1 MKMTKISTLAVY
13 PNNLI
18 HLLQSNLAST
28 RKSTSSLLAIRSKL
42 FYLTNRDQS
51 KNLDVIDL
59 LDYINDVQ
67 NLLYSFKK
75 DGFISSENMELNPI
89 FKIFRDLY
97 PSHSAIFN
105 YKTKVTLTSIFELE
119 HFHNLIVLLLL
130 LEVYLYLPELNVLKK
145 TVQLDES
152 QEEDIVLL
160 DLKRI
165 ELIKTLSGG
174 IRISLSRKRLKIT
187 ERLYTGFDTEYIADT
202 STENKLLCYTHA
214 SLSEVLL
221 TIKSSSVDF
230 STKEGD
236 VYHPV
241 TVNLINDCIGYI
253 RFLRGEPDF
262 ELDYIKQG
270 LLESKTKTKYDFLH
284 QNNGDFTIRFKDKL
298 SLETVRKVYNDQE
311 KDLLNLSLEKVLIDI
326 EKLHKESLNQQR
338 ADLLKLFDNWNL
350 KYSLKKE
357 FFLISHYTPA
367 DISFLKDFNVFKDR
381 LNILGKT
388 FISLDKPL
396 RIFKWKV
403 FLRDTSLL
411 SPGGQSL
418 QSIGSLYGDKLD
430 KISLTKADLNRMDLL
445 KMNSPDLFKS
455 YAIQDALIVL

>member
-1 MKMTKISTLAVY
+1 MKIISKIDAY
-13 PNNLI
+13 PINLI

-51 KNLDVIDL
+51 ANLDVIDL
-59 LDYINDVQ
+59 LNYINDVQ

-75 DGFISSENMELNPI
+75 DGFVSSENMVLNPI

-97 PSHSAIFN
+97 PSYYTIFN
-105 YKTKVTLTSIFELE
+105 YKSKVTLTSIFELE

-130 LEVYLYLPELNVLKK
+130 LEVYLYLPELKELKK

-152 QEEDIVLL
+152 QEEDITLL

-165 ELIKTLSGG
+165 ELTKTLSGG
-174 IRISLSRKRLKIT
+174 IRNSISRKRLKVT
-187 ERLYTGFDTEYIADT
+187 ERLYTGFDTEYIADN
-202 STENKLLCYTHA
+202 SIVNKLLCYTHA

-236 VYHPV
+236 VYHPI

-262 ELDYIKQG
+262 ELDYIKQS
-270 LLESKTKTKYDFLH
+270 LLETKTKFDLLH
-284 QNNGDFTIRFKDKL
+284 QSNGDLILRIKDNL
-298 SLETVRKVYNDQE
+298 SLETVQKVYNDQE
-311 KDLLNLSLEKVLIDI
+311 KDLLNITLEKLLIDI
-326 EKLHKESLNQQR
+326 EKIHKEHLKLQR
-338 ADLLKLFDNWNL
+338 VDLLKLFANWNL

-357 FFLISHYTPA
+357 FFLISHYSPA

-388 FISLDKPL
+388 FISLDKPI
-396 RIFKWKV
+396 RVFKWKV

-418 QSIGSLYGDKLD
+418 QSIGSLYEEKLE
-430 KISLTKADLNRMDLL
+430 KISLSKGDLNRMDLF
-445 KMNSPDLFKS
+445 KMKSPDHFKS
-455 YAIQDALIVL
+455 YALQDALIVL

>member
-1 MKMTKISTLAVY
+1 MKNISKIDVY
-13 PNNLI
+13 PINLI

-51 KNLDVIDL
+51 ANLDVIDL
-59 LDYINDVQ
+59 LNYINDVQ

-75 DGFISSENMELNPI
+75 DGFVSSENMELNPI

-97 PSHSAIFN
+97 PSYNTIFN

-130 LEVYLYLPELNVLKK
+130 LEVYLYLPELKELKK

-152 QEEDIVLL
+152 QEEEITLL

-165 ELIKTLSGG
+165 ELTKTLSGG
-174 IRISLSRKRLKIT
+174 IRNSISRKRLKVT
-187 ERLYTGFDTEYIADT
+187 ERLYTGFDTEYIADN
-202 STENKLLCYTHA
+202 SKVNKLLCYTHA

-236 VYHPV
+236 VYHPI

-253 RFLRGEPDF
+253 RYLRGEPDF
-262 ELDYIKQG
+262 ELDYIKQS
-270 LLESKTKTKYDFLH
+270 LLETKTKFDLLH
-284 QNNGDFTIRFKDKL
+284 QSNGDLILRLKDNL
-298 SLETVRKVYNDQE
+298 SLETVQKVYNDQE
-311 KDLLNLSLEKVLIDI
+311 KDLLNITLEKLLIDI
-326 EKLHKESLNQQR
+326 EKIHKERLKLQR
-338 ADLLKLFDNWNL
+338 VNLLKLFADWNL

-367 DISFLKDFNVFKDR
+367 DISFLKDFNGFKDR

-388 FISLDKPL
+388 FISLDRPI

-418 QSIGSLYGDKLD
+418 QSIGSLYEEKLE
-430 KISLTKADLNRMDLL
+430 KISLSKSDLNRMDLF
-445 KMNSPDLFKS
+445 KMKSPDHFKL
-455 YAIQDALIVL
+455 YALQDSLIVL

>member
-1 MKMTKISTLAVY
+1 MKIISKIDVY
-13 PNNLI
+13 PINLI

-51 KNLDVIDL
+51 ANLDVIDL
-59 LDYINDVQ
+59 LNYINDVQ

-75 DGFISSENMELNPI
+75 DGFVSSENMELNPI

-97 PSHSAIFN
+97 PSYNTIFN
-105 YKTKVTLTSIFELE
+105 YKSKVTLTSIFELE

-130 LEVYLYLPELNVLKK
+130 LEVYLYLPELKELKK

-152 QEEDIVLL
+152 QEEYITFL

-165 ELIKTLSGG
+165 ELTKTLSGG
-174 IRISLSRKRLKIT
+174 IRNSISRKRLKVT
-187 ERLYTGFDTEYIADT
+187 ERIYTGFDTEYIADT
-202 STENKLLCYTHA
+202 SIENKLLCYTHT
-214 SLSEVLL
+214 SLSEVIL

-236 VYHPV
+236 VYHPI

-262 ELDYIKQG
+262 ELDYIKQS
-270 LLESKTKTKYDFLH
+270 LLESKTKYDLLH
-284 QNNGDFTIRFKDKL
+284 QSNGDLILRIKDNL
-298 SLETVRKVYNDQE
+298 SLEAVQKVYNDQE
-311 KDLLNLSLEKVLIDI
+311 KDLLNITLEKLLIDI
-326 EKLHKESLNQQR
+326 EKIHKEHLKLQR
-338 ADLLKLFDNWNL
+338 VDLLKLFDNWNL

-357 FFLISHYTPA
+357 FFLISHYSPA
-367 DISFLKDFNVFKDR
+367 DISFLKDFNCFKDR

-388 FISLDKPL
+388 FISLDKPI
-396 RIFKWKV
+396 RVFKWKV

-418 QSIGSLYGDKLD
+418 QSIGSLYEEKLE
-430 KISLTKADLNRMDLL
+430 KISLTKDDLNRMDLF
-445 KMNSPDLFKS
+445 KMKSPDLFKS
-455 YAIQDALIVL
+455 YALQDALIVL

>member
-1 MKMTKISTLAVY
+1 MKLISKIDVY
-13 PNNLI
+13 PINLI

-51 KNLDVIDL
+51 ANLDVNNL
-59 LDYINDVQ
+59 LNYVNDVQ

-75 DGFISSENMELNPI
+75 DGFISSENMESNPI
-89 FKIFRDLY
+89 FKIYRDLY
-97 PSHSAIFN
+97 PSHNAIFN
-105 YKTKVTLTSIFELE
+105 YKSKVTLNSLFELE

-130 LEVYLYLPELNVLKK
+130 LEVYLYLPDLKELKK

-160 DLKRI
+160 DLKRV
-165 ELIKTLSGG
+165 ELTKTLSGG

-187 ERLYTGFDTEYIADT
+187 ERLYTGFDTEYIAET

-262 ELDYIKQG
+262 ELDYIKQS
-270 LLESKTKTKYDFLH
+270 LLESKTTTKFDLLQ
-284 QNNGDFTIRFKDKL
+284 QNNGDLIIKFKDNL
-298 SLETVRKVYNDQE
+298 RLETVQKVYNDQE
-311 KDLLNLSLEKVLIDI
+311 TDLLKITLEKLLIDI
-326 EKLHKESLNQQR
+326 EKIHKDNLKLQR
-338 ADLLKLFDNWNL
+338 VDLLKLFA
-350 KYSLKKE
+350 
-357 FFLISHYTPA
+357 H
-367 DISFLKDFNVFKDR
+367 
-381 LNILGKT
+381 
-388 FISLDKPL
+388 
-396 RIFKWKV
+396 
-403 FLRDTSLL
+403 
-411 SPGGQSL
+411 
-418 QSIGSLYGDKLD
+418 
-430 KISLTKADLNRMDLL
+430 
-445 KMNSPDLFKS
+445 
-455 YAIQDALIVL
+455 